1 MTSLTPP
8 PAAAAPSLTLEPHH
22 VEVSLP
28 GLMSSLIISQSAVA
42 CRGSRHQRTVRLQ
55 AMFPGRIACIHRRAE
70 HDIAC
75 KNGCSDSEVVWG
87 KILVSLRY
95 LVLFCFV
102 DYTFLGR
109 IVAYAANC
117 YKPRRVIGSS
127 VLAQPNTQTTLLDE
141 VTNIAK

>member
-8 PAAAAPSLTLEPHH
+8 PPPAAPLLTLEPHH
-22 VEVSLP
+22 AEVSLP

-109 IVAYAANC
+109 IVACTDRCGQLLQTAA
-117 YKPRRVIGSS
+117 RDRFSRFGT
-127 VLAQPNTQTTLLDE
+127 AQHTDHAT
-141 VTNIAK
+141 